1 MRHLPSLALPL
12 AIAAA
17 LTACAAPK
25 LRGAVTPLEGGQ
37 YKSFVKGPDE
47 PGAMKNF
54 DADARQTCKEAKGSM
69 NPFDKPKYLV
79 VKQTT
84 ADKPAPEAKTD
95 NQYVN
100 MAVTLSPMGQALR
113 NEGRF
118 EVSTVFRCE

>member
-1 MRHLPSLALPL
+1 MITWDPTS
-12 AIAAA
+12 

-25 LRGAVTPLEGGQ
+25 LRGAVTPVEGGQ

-69 NPFDKPKYLV
+69 NPFDKPKYVV

-84 ADKPAPEAKTD
+84 ADKPAPDAKTD

-100 MAVTLSPMGQALR
+100 MAVTLSGLGKGLR
-113 NEGRF
+113 DEARF
-118 EVSTVFRCE
+118 EVTTVFKCE